1 VTIASRSLASAAL
14 AAAVLAS
21 SLALVTA
28 LINPELSL
36 RAEGPALVRSI
47 LVPAFAVATPTL
59 WVIALLASTL
69 GGQGTARRPP
79 IEGLPWVATLVFLAL
94 AAAAT
99 IEWLNLLSYR
109 HSIPVGHVRALAGAA
124 VGSTLAALLLVA
136 VGVDVLAFPRRS
148 RGIAPA
154 LVVLAASSAVVV
166 PLALRPSWEAP
177 PTLVSLATEP
187 VSPRRRVILVGIDGL
202 GPDDL
207 REGIERGNLPALAW
221 MLKRGSHGPLATLR
235 PTEGPPIW
243 TSIVTGRLPRDH
255 GVKSFTRYRLEGSE
269 TDLDL
274 LPKGAGVTF
283 LEQAGL
289 VRRTPLLSTARRSR
303 AIWNALDAFGIPAGI
318 VRIWGT
324 APPERIQGFVLSP
337 HFDLVARD
345 PEKAAGALTP
355 PTLLAEVVARA
366 VEPGDL
372 DRTLVS
378 EFVDQSVEAPRDDV
392 SWRRDL
398 VERALAP
405 DTTYYRAGNV
415 LRSAYDPP
423 FFAIYF
429 YGLDVVGH
437 GFRRFSRPDEYG
449 DVSPLQQRRYGR
461 VFDRYAALLSSWVGE
476 YAEGMRPGE
485 VLLVVSGYGLRAVPA
500 WRRLLDLTPATPER
514 SATHEDAPDGLV
526 IAYGDGI
533 RAGAV
538 ISGASVLDVT
548 PTVLYLMGLPVGRD
562 MPGRVLTEI
571 VDDSFAR
578 SSPVSFIPSYESLA
592 VKPATTDTE
601 SVPPLL
607 PDEEP

>member
-1 VTIASRSLASAAL
+1 MASRSLASAAL

-21 SLALVTA
+21 SLVLVTA

-36 RAEGPALVRSI
+36 RSEAIALARSI
-47 LVPAFAVATPTL
+47 FLPAFAFATLAMWPL
-59 WVIALLASTL
+59 AMLGSALRGRAAS
-69 GGQGTARRPP
+69 RRPP
-79 IEGLPWVATLVFLAL
+79 LEGLPWVTTLLLLSLVT
-94 AAAAT
+94 AAAL
-99 IEWLNLLSYR
+99 EWLNLLSYR
-109 HSIPVGHVRALAGAA
+109 HSIPVVHVRALAGSA

-136 VGVDVLAFPRRS
+136 VGIDAIAFPLRS

-166 PLALRPSWEAP
+166 PLALRPTPEAAR
-177 PTLVSLATEP
+177 TLVSLATEP
-187 VSPRRRVILVGIDGL
+187 VTPRRRVVLVGIDGL
-202 GPDDL
+202 GPEDL
-207 REGIERGNLPALAW
+207 SEGVERGRLPALAR
-221 MLKRGSHGPLATLR
+221 MLRYGAHGPLATLR

-255 GVKSFTRYRLEGSE
+255 GLKSFTRYRLEGSSA
-269 TDLDL
+269 DLDL
-274 LPKGAGVTF
+274 LPKGGGVTF

-303 AIWNALDAFGIPAGI
+303 AVWNALDAFGIPAGI

-337 HFDLVARD
+337 HFHLVARD
-345 PEKAAGALTP
+345 REKALGALTP
-355 PTLLAEVVARA
+355 PILLEEIVARA

-378 EFVDQSVEAPRDDV
+378 EFVDLSVEVPRDDLP
-392 SWRRDL
+392 WRRDL
-398 VERALAP
+398 VERGLAP
-405 DTTYYRAGNV
+405 DTTYYRAGQV

-429 YGLDVVGH
+429 YGLDAVGH

-476 YAEGMRPGE
+476 YVEGLRPGD
-485 VLLVVSGYGLRAVPA
+485 VLLVVSGYGLRAVPT
-500 WRRLLDLTPATPER
+500 WRRLLDLTPGTPQP

-538 ISGASVLDVT
+538 VSGASVLDVA

-571 VDDSFAR
+571 VDDNFAR
-578 SSPVSFIPSYESLA
+578 SSPVTFIPSYESLA
-592 VKPATTDTE
+592 VKPATTE
-601 SVPPLL
+601 AEPVPPLL
-607 PDEEP
+607 PEDES